1 MTNTTRSL
9 DGNSFSSRLSSAI
22 VVLLVIVPIAAA
34 IAYGAVDSAAIGLL
48 SVLITTIVILWIA
61 ESWKRGELV
70 YSANPLQLP
79 LLGLIAIA
87 IVQLLP
93 LGVDHASQL
102 IAVSPSNTL
111 SMDPYATRFFL
122 IRLAIYF
129 LFFAVALVFIPPGDR
144 RKRIATIIVVFG
156 AAFAFFGILQRLA
169 TPDSI
174 YGLRPTPQAIPF
186 ASFVNQHH
194 FAGLMEMTSG
204 IALGML
210 FGRGLKRERKVFLA
224 IAAGI
229 MGMAIIFTGSR
240 GGLISYL
247 VVIILA
253 SAASFVRR
261 SGRKG
266 ENAELTP
273 QRRNLLIIAAA
284 GVLVVLV
291 LGSVLLLGGEQSLL
305 RGFGLQESQGDVS
318 SGRLHFW
325 SIAWQIFLA
334 NPIIGAGFDAFGVA
348 FSRYD
353 TWHGLFRVENAHND
367 YLQILADGGILAF
380 ACLLAFMYLFVR
392 KGIAVVSSSNRD
404 INRSIATGAL
414 AGCVGILAHS
424 FFDFPLRTPANAF
437 FFLLLV
443 VLAVEGVTGRK
454 RESESRR
461 ALSER

>member
-1 MTNTTRSL
+1 MTDTTTST
-9 DGNSFSSRLSSAI
+9 SRLSSAI
-22 VVLLVIVPIAAA
+22 VVLLTIIPIVAA

-48 SVLITTIVILWIA
+48 SVLISVVVILWIA
-61 ESWKRGELV
+61 DSWSRGELA
-70 YSANPLQLP
+70 YNSNPLQLP

-102 IAVSPSNTL
+102 IAVASSNTL

-122 IRLAIYF
+122 IRLVIYF
-129 LFFAVALVFIPPGDR
+129 LFFAMALAFIPHGERP
-144 RKRIATIIVVFG
+144 KRIATIIVVFG

-210 FGRGLKRERKVFLA
+210 FGRGLKREKKLFFA

-229 MGMAIIFTGSR
+229 MGIAIIFTGSR

-247 VVIILA
+247 VVVLFA
-253 SAASFVRR
+253 AAASFVRR
-261 SGRKG
+261 NGHKD
-266 ENAELTP
+266 ENADLAP
-273 QRRNLLIIAAA
+273 RRRNLIIMMAAA
-284 GVLVVLV
+284 VLVVLV

-367 YLQILADGGILAF
+367 YLQTLADGGILAF
-380 ACLLAFMYLFVR
+380 VCLLAFIYLFVR
-392 KGIAVVSSSNRD
+392 KGITAVTSSD
-404 INRSIATGAL
+404 GDVYRSIATGAL
-414 AGCVGILAHS
+414 AGCAGILAHS

-443 VLAVEGVTGRK
+443 VLAVEGVSGRK
-454 RESESRR
+454 RV
-461 ALSER
+461 SERRRSISER